1 MKREFMRPLCR
12 VFQSLCSSG
21 HFCYPACYNSR
32 YTLATL
38 SLLQLRSP
46 CHYTLAALSLLQL
59 RSPLHHTLAAF
70 SFPPHSC
77 LHHPTATLLLA
88 PPCRNL
94 ILQPTPSA
102 PALPAFLL
110 SSP

>member
-59 RSPLHHTLAAF
+59 RSPCHYTLAALSLLQLPSPCHHTL
-70 SFPPHSC
+70 
-77 LHHPTATLLLA
+77 
-88 PPCRNL
+88 
-94 ILQPTPSA
+94 
-102 PALPAFLL
+102 PALPLPPR
-110 SSP
+110 SSPPLLPPSCLASSTLSFR